1 MKVAIQT
8 LIGHGRTYDFDVKN
22 SITVRQ
28 LKQLFSKETRNQFDL
43 EQMSL
48 IHIQTRD
55 VLDKDNETLEYYDVE
70 DGSILQLQDLTIVS
84 RNIGSLGLRFVELG
98 DGTGIE
104 RVKWATEAP
113 RWRIAGRGLCFEGI
127 CENPECKAFGKQ
139 VVMTIGYKEFD
150 VVSDSDETTTACP
163 ICKRY
168 VDPIICG
175 FNNCWWR
182 FQGKKKGEQASGQ
195 APERC
200 SCDWQ
205 RTDDEYHYFNQQKNG
220 LVRWLTLKIE
230 AKKNK

>member
-113 RWRIAGRGLCFEGI
+113 RWRIAGRGLCLEGI
-127 CENPECKAFGKQ
+127 CENPECKAFEKQ

-150 VVSDSDETTTACP
+150 V
-163 ICKRY
+163 
-168 VDPIICG
+168 
-175 FNNCWWR
+175 
-182 FQGKKKGEQASGQ
+182 GKKKGEQASGQ